1 MKPGYSFKK
10 VRETLNHLL
19 FMYDLNLYSSSGSGI
34 DSFVRLVKVVSG
46 VVGMN
51 FGMDKCTVLKT
62 KRGK

>member
-34 DSFVRLVKVVSG
+34 DSCVRLVKVVSG

-51 FGMDKCTVLKT
+51 LGMDKCAVLKT

>member
-1 MKPGYSFKK
+1 
-10 VRETLNHLL
+10 
-19 FMYDLNLYSSSGSGI
+19 MYDLNLYSSSGSDI

-51 FGMDKCTVLKT
+51 FGMDKCAVLKT

>member
-19 FMYDLNLYSSSGSGI
+19 FMYDLNLYSSSGSDI

-51 FGMDKCTVLKT
+51 FGMDKCAVLKT

>member
-19 FMYDLNLYSSSGSGI
+19 FMYDLNLYSSSSSGI

-51 FGMDKCTVLKT
+51 FGMDKCAVLKT